1 MRREYIFLV
10 ILLIIALL
18 FRMPHLFDKEL
29 GTDEKLTI
37 RNAQSFKHIS
47 SLFNINSVLVGDVN
61 PPLFFIILGIPLW
74 IFDSVVTLKIAVVL
88 MGLLG
93 ILLFYFFSRLFL
105 GEKKSLLI
113 TILYS
118 FNPMQIILS
127 QHLRAYVLLL
137 SLFILSLYFLYKYIY
152 FKEEKYL
159 IYTILVYIVSMYVHY
174 YSILFIGT
182 GVFTILYNSYLKKIK
197 IEKRLVYYI
206 LSFSLLIIPSL
217 LLLKHQISVLF
228 ADKTK
233 FIITPE
239 IVPYPLYKMSVMIDY
254 SSVMQSFSF
263 IIILSPIIFLLA
275 LYGGFK
281 LFKFD
286 KSKSIFLFI
295 NFILPYAILSVAGFF
310 TAVHSFRYLMFL
322 LPLYIFF
329 MGYGIIS
336 LKNLWLR
343 YSVYGIIILGW
354 LWIMLYY
361 FSIVSIYHWNNYIAI

>member
-1 MRREYIFLV
+1 MRKEYAFLI
-10 ILLIIALL
+10 ILLIVAFL
-18 FRMPHLFDKEL
+18 FRMPHLFDKEQ

-37 RNAQSFKHIS
+37 RNAQNFKHIS

-61 PPLFFIILGIPLW
+61 PPLFFMILGMPLW
-74 IFDSVVTLKIAVVL
+74 IFDSVATLKIIVVL

-105 GEKKSLLI
+105 DENKSLLI

-127 QHLRAYVLLL
+127 QHLRSYVLLL

-159 IYTILVYIVSMYVHY
+159 IYTFLVYVISMYIHY
-174 YSILFIGT
+174 YSILFIGA
-182 GVFTILYNSYLKKIK
+182 GIFTILYNLYLKNIK
-197 IEKRLVYYI
+197 MERRLVYYAI
-206 LSFSLLIIPSL
+206 SLILLIIPSL
-217 LLLKHQISVLF
+217 LLLKHQISILF

-239 IVPYPLYKMSVMIDY
+239 IVPYPLYKMSLMVDY
-254 SSVMQSFSF
+254 SAVMQSFSF
-263 IIILSPIIFLLA
+263 ILILFPIIFLLA
-275 LYGGFK
+275 LYGGLK
-281 LFKFD
+281 IFKFNKD
-286 KSKSIFLFI
+286 KAIFLFI
-295 NFILPYAILSVAGFF
+295 NFILPYLVLSLAGFF
-310 TAVHSFRYLMFL
+310 AAVHSFRYLMFL

-329 MGYGIIS
+329 VGYGIIN

-343 YSVYGIIILGW
+343 YSLFIAIILGW
-354 LWIMLYY
+354 FWIILYY
-361 FSIVSIYHWNNYIAI
+361 FSIVTIYHWNTFIAL